1 MSRMKLL
8 RIVVGLIVIAG
19 ALFIIIGEQLSG
31 ASGNAFVNARI
42 TTLRAPIAGS
52 LQLTDRPLGARVGV
66 NDPIGTISGRRV
78 DDVRLADLINE
89 RAVHQANVDRLAVTI
104 QSLASAID
112 KLRTRAAVY
121 LEERTQQ
128 LRAQVDAAAS
138 LSAAAAARLRH
149 ANTRLERSTRL
160 SERGIQAAESLDEAR
175 SLAEVSELELKNA
188 QQQGAVSSI
197 GLAAA
202 ERGIF
207 LGDGYNDAPY
217 SEQRISELEVQK
229 AELQAQLDAQTASLR
244 SIDTRIASERG
255 RVNRLSSATLESN
268 VNGLI
273 WDYLAASNETVQN
286 GQDLL
291 RLVDC
296 GTVIVSLSVSESVY
310 NTITHGDRVSFRLD
324 GSSRLLD
331 GTVTRLAGSGTATIY
346 ENLAIKPSQRHLQ
359 RFDVTLD
366 VPALRED
373 QSLSCLIGRTG
384 RVFFDSRPLDWIRRL
399 WA

>member
-1 MSRMKLL
+1 MGRMKLL

-19 ALFIIIGEQLSG
+19 ALFIIIGEQLTG
-31 ASGNAFVNARI
+31 ASGNAFVNARL

-52 LQLTDRPLGARVGV
+52 LQLTERPLGARVGL
-66 NDPIGTISGRRV
+66 NDPIGTISGQLV
-78 DDVRLADLINE
+78 DDAKLADLLND
-89 RAVHQANVDRLAVTI
+89 RATHQANIDRITVTI
-104 QSLASAID
+104 ESLTNAIE

-138 LSAAAAARLRH
+138 LSAAAEARLRY
-149 ANTRLERSTRL
+149 ANSRLERSTRL
-160 SERGIQAAESLDEAR
+160 SERGVQAAESLDEAR
-175 SLAEVSELELKNA
+175 SLAEVSELELRNA

-229 AELQAQLDAQTASLR
+229 AELQAQLEAQTASLKA
-244 SIDTRIASERG
+244 IDTRIAAERS
-255 RVNRLSSATLESN
+255 RVNRLSTAVLESN

-273 WDYLAASNETVQN
+273 WDYLAASGETIQR
-286 GQDLL
+286 GQDLV

-296 GTVIVSLSVSESVY
+296 STAIVSLSVSESVY
-310 NTITHGDRVSFRLD
+310 NKISHGDRASFRLD

-331 GTVTRLAGSGTATIY
+331 GTVTRLAGSGTETIY

-366 VPALRED
+366 VPALREE
-373 QSLSCLIGRTG
+373 QGLSCLIGRTG
-384 RVFFDSRPLDWIRRL
+384 RVFFDSRPLDWFRRL